1 MIADRAKRVKAPAIV
16 VGPPPGI
23 GGPQPDGK
31 VMEFDET
38 EGSTSASSGPV
49 KADGAIVHPD
59 GRIEYPDGSIR
70 YPDGKL
76 IGTII
81 YPDGRMNA

>member
-1 MIADRAKRVKAPAIV
+1 MNYEKMIADRAKRVKAPAIV

-38 EGSTSASSGPV
+38 GRAIPPASSGPV
-49 KADGAIVHPD
+49 KSQMELSCILMV
-59 GRIEYPDGSIR
+59 ESN
-70 YPDGKL
+70 
-76 IGTII
+76 T
-81 YPDGRMNA
+81 RMAVYVILTVS

>member
-16 VGPPPGI
+16 VGPAPGI

-38 EGSTSASSGPV
+38 
-49 KADGAIVHPD
+49 
-59 GRIEYPDGSIR
+59 GRALPLR
-70 YPDGKL
+70 QVVQ
-76 IGTII
+76 
-81 YPDGRMNA
+81 